1 MSDRSLADVSAAPD
15 TSPVRGAQTVF
26 SDYMAMLGGRVGSS
40 LLSLISVFVTTRVL
54 SPRGYGTL
62 AYFNVVSLLLFTVS
76 SAWTGTAVARYA
88 REELEHRGT
97 MTSVTWARLA
107 INSPLFVL
115 CALAVVALQGL
126 HVLPHAFTWS
136 FVALS
141 LLYGMAWILSDHLIY
156 ILEASGRMKVS
167 AACLTAAQAAMLVAL
182 GIILLVGATPSPLT
196 VALLILCASA
206 AVSAF
211 LVPILWRQ
219 GVWPP
224 TYDGNVMRRMLRL
237 SLPLIAF
244 TVSQYVVRSVDFFV
258 IGALKTQADVGV
270 YAVAYQGY
278 SVLAAVTLAAPP
290 VLTPLFVSLRAA
302 NRHAG
307 IRTYLDRTVFQLCFV
322 AAILCAVATSLV
334 FPVVSVVFGSGF
346 AGAARPLAVLLCA
359 LVLLLGGNLVAPALV
374 LHERGRAIAGYNVA
388 AALVNVIGDIVFIGP
403 LGLGI
408 TGAAVATTLA
418 TGVIFVG
425 YVHVAQRDAGLRFR
439 WRPMLLTPV
448 IAGVIPAMILSGAAR
463 VAVSLAAGLVVGL
476 IAMRALHPFGAED
489 AELVSALDIPSPLRR
504 MVLRGLAFASR

>member
-156 ILEASGRMKVS
+156 ILEASGR
-167 AACLTAAQAAMLVAL
+167 
-182 GIILLVGATPSPLT
+182 
-196 VALLILCASA
+196 
-206 AVSAF
+206 
-211 LVPILWRQ
+211 
-219 GVWPP
+219 
-224 TYDGNVMRRMLRL
+224 
-237 SLPLIAF
+237 
-244 TVSQYVVRSVDFFV
+244 
-258 IGALKTQADVGV
+258 
-270 YAVAYQGY
+270 
-278 SVLAAVTLAAPP
+278 
-290 VLTPLFVSLRAA
+290 
-302 NRHAG
+302 
-307 IRTYLDRTVFQLCFV
+307 
-322 AAILCAVATSLV
+322 
-334 FPVVSVVFGSGF
+334 
-346 AGAARPLAVLLCA
+346 
-359 LVLLLGGNLVAPALV
+359 
-374 LHERGRAIAGYNVA
+374 
-388 AALVNVIGDIVFIGP
+388 
-403 LGLGI
+403 
-408 TGAAVATTLA
+408 
-418 TGVIFVG
+418 
-425 YVHVAQRDAGLRFR
+425 
-439 WRPMLLTPV
+439 
-448 IAGVIPAMILSGAAR
+448 
-463 VAVSLAAGLVVGL
+463 
-476 IAMRALHPFGAED
+476 
-489 AELVSALDIPSPLRR
+489 
-504 MVLRGLAFASR
+504 

>member
-1 MSDRSLADVSAAPD
+1 
-15 TSPVRGAQTVF
+15 
-26 SDYMAMLGGRVGSS
+26 
-40 LLSLISVFVTTRVL
+40 
-54 SPRGYGTL
+54 
-62 AYFNVVSLLLFTVS
+62 
-76 SAWTGTAVARYA
+76 
-88 REELEHRGT
+88 
-97 MTSVTWARLA
+97 
-107 INSPLFVL
+107 
-115 CALAVVALQGL
+115 
-126 HVLPHAFTWS
+126 
-136 FVALS
+136 
-141 LLYGMAWILSDHLIY
+141 
-156 ILEASGRMKVS
+156 
-167 AACLTAAQAAMLVAL
+167 
-182 GIILLVGATPSPLT
+182 
-196 VALLILCASA
+196 
-206 AVSAF
+206 
-211 LVPILWRQ
+211 
-219 GVWPP
+219 
-224 TYDGNVMRRMLRL
+224 MRRMLRL